1 MPYTAPTAAQIKARY
16 PAFADVD
23 DALIDAVIVDASR
36 NVDETWCEADY
47 QPAIMALTAHM
58 LVEEGAT
65 GRDVEFAGAITSS
78 KLGDAQ
84 DSYSGLTPS
93 QMSGEFNS
101 TSYGRK
107 FMQLRALNCQGVQL
121 L

>member
-1 MPYTAPTAAQIKARY
+1 MPYVVPTVAELQTRY
-16 PAFADVD
+16 PVFLGVD
-23 DALIDAVIVDASR
+23 DAVISAVIVDAAR
-36 NVDETWCEADY
+36 NVDATWLEADY
-47 QPAIMALTAHM
+47 QPAIMALAAHM

-84 DSYSGLTPS
+84 DSYSGLTAA
-93 QMSGEFNS
+93 QAAGEFSS
-101 TSYGRK
+101 TAYGRK
-107 FMQLRALNCQGVQL
+107 FMQLRALNCQGVVL

>member
-1 MPYTAPTAAQIKARY
+1 MPYVIPTSAQLKERY
-16 PAFADVD
+16 PAFSAVA
-23 DALIDAVIVDASR
+23 DALINLVIADAER
-36 NVDETWCEADY
+36 NVDEGWQEPDY
-47 QPAIMALTAHM
+47 QPAIMALAAHM

-65 GRDVEFAGAITSS
+65 GRNVEFAGAITSS

-84 DSYSGLTPS
+84 DTYSGLTDS
-93 QMSGEFNS
+93 QMAGEFNS

-107 FMQLRALNCQGVQL
+107 FMQLRALNCQAVQL

>member
-1 MPYTAPTAAQIKARY
+1 MPYTVPTAAELKERY
-16 PAFADVD
+16 PAFAAVY
-23 DALIDAVIVDASR
+23 DAIVNFAIVDAAR
-36 NVDETWCEADY
+36 NVDEGWLESDY
-47 QPAIMALTAHM
+47 QAAIMALAAHI

-65 GRDVEFAGAITSS
+65 GRDVEFAGAIISS

-84 DSYSGLTPS
+84 DTYSGLAQS
-93 QMSGEFNS
+93 QMTGEFNS

-107 FMQLRALNCQGVQL
+107 FMQLRALNCQAVQL

>member
-1 MPYTAPTAAQIKARY
+1 MPYATPTAAELKARY
-16 PAFADVD
+16 PAFVDVD
-23 DALIDAVIVDASR
+23 DTLIDSVIVDAER
-36 NVDETWCEADY
+36 NVDESWIEADY
-47 QPAIMALTAHM
+47 QPAVMALAAHL

-84 DSYSGLTPS
+84 DTYSGLTAA
-93 QMSGEFNS
+93 QAAGEYSS
-101 TSYGRK
+101 TTYGRK
-107 FMQLRALNCQGVQL
+107 FMQLRSLNCQGVAL

>member
-1 MPYTAPTAAQIKARY
+1 MPYTIPTSSELQARY
-16 PAFADVD
+16 PAFSEVD
-23 DALIDAVIVDASR
+23 GTLIDLVITDAAR
-36 NVDETWCEADY
+36 NVDESWCEADY
-47 QPAIMALTAHM
+47 QPAIMALAAHM
-58 LVEEGAT
+58 LVEEGVT
-65 GRDVEFAGAITSS
+65 GRDVQAAGAITSS

-84 DSYSGLTPS
+84 DNYSGLS
-93 QMSGEFNS
+93 SLQASGEYSS